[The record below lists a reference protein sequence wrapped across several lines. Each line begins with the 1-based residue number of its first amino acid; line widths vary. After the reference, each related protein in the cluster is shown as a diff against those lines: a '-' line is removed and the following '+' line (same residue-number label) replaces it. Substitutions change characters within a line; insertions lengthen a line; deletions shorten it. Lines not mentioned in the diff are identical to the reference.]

1 MNINLFRNMFKKDR
15 VLSLNDIVSK
25 IYQYSEENVD
35 PYSYVEG
42 LYVDDNNDTFAI
54 LASSGKLK
62 KLSYSISGGELVV
75 NSVTDVVI
83 DFTPVSQSRIMVKRT
98 SDTESVWYGIVASA
112 VLNRNAEID
121 TTKMFQYLEENYK
134 ENSAYLTFQHLP
146 KEPFEFGTVDG
157 VFRYNEFLIGY
168 GRIDTSKALGRAA
181 EKALSSGE
189 YGFSIGFMSNEGK
202 IIDVGGVKIRT
213 FEVAQL
219 IEVSILK
226 ESNAANLFTQA
237 NYKERFT
244 MASRE
249 QALKALTEYLNDEEE
264 AEKLVEQADF
274 KSREIH
280 ENGLITRQNQDA
292 LGESLEENNEDE
304 GETEMNLE
312 LTEETLQVI
321 GRAAGDAVKENNA
334 ALLEA
339 FKEVLA
345 PIVTELN
352 ALKERQVQADETE
365 LNKPL
370 NERTRSLT
378 GKRPTQANAEDTT
391 VKLSISDKLK
401 ERMEATR
408 VK

>member
-1 MNINLFRNMFKKDR
+1 MNIFRNMFKKDR
-15 VLSLNDIVSK
+15 VLSLNDIVTK

-62 KLSYSISGGELVV
+62 NLSYSISGGELVV

-83 DFTPVSQSRIMVKRT
+83 DFTPVSQSRVMVKRT
-98 SDTESVWYGIVASA
+98 SDTESLWYGIVASA

-134 ENSAYLTFQHLP
+134 ERSAYLTFQHLP

-181 EKALSSGE
+181 ETALSSGE

-237 NYKERFT
+237 NYKERLT

-249 QALKALTEYLNDEEE
+249 QALKALTEYLNDEDE
-264 AEKLVEQADF
+264 ATKLVEQADF

-280 ENGLITRQNQDA
+280 DNGLITRQNEDA
-292 LGESLEENNEDE
+292 LGEVLEDNNEDE

-321 GRAAGDAVKENNA
+321 GRAAGDAIKENNV
-334 ALLEA
+334 ALIEA
-339 FKEVLA
+339 LKEVLN
-345 PIVTELN
+345 PIVTELA
-352 ALKERQVQADETE
+352 ALKERQVQADEVE

-370 NERTRSLT
+370 GERTRSLT
-378 GKRPTQANAEDTT
+378 GKRPTQANTEENTT
-391 VKLSISDKLK
+391 VKLSISDKIK

>member
-1 MNINLFRNMFKKDR
+1 MNIFRNMFKKDR
-15 VLSLNDIVSK
+15 VLSLNDIVTK

-83 DFTPVSQSRIMVKRT
+83 DFTPVSQSRVMVKRT
-98 SDTESVWYGIVASA
+98 SDTESLWYGIVASA

-134 ENSAYLTFQHLP
+134 ERSAYLTFQHLP

-181 EKALSSGE
+181 ETALSSGE

-237 NYKERFT
+237 NYKERLT

-249 QALKALTEYLNDEEE
+249 QALKALTEYLNDEDE
-264 AEKLVEQADF
+264 ATKLVEQADF

-280 ENGLITRQNQDA
+280 DNGLITRQNEDA
-292 LGESLEENNEDE
+292 LGEVLEDNNEDE

-321 GRAAGDAVKENNA
+321 GRAAGDAIKENNV
-334 ALLEA
+334 ALIEA
-339 FKEVLA
+339 LKEVLN
-345 PIVTELN
+345 PIVTELA
-352 ALKERQVQADETE
+352 ALKERQVQADEVE

-370 NERTRSLT
+370 GERTRSLT
-378 GKRPTQANAEDTT
+378 GKRPTQANTEENTT
-391 VKLSISDKLK
+391 VKLSISDKIK

>member
-1 MNINLFRNMFKKDR
+1 MNIFRNMFKKDR
-15 VLSLNDIVSK
+15 VLSLNDIVTK

-83 DFTPVSQSRIMVKRT
+83 DFTPVSQSRVMVKRT
-98 SDTESVWYGIVASA
+98 SDTESLWYGIVASA
-112 VLNRNAEID
+112 VLNRNADID

-134 ENSAYLTFQHLP
+134 ERSAYLTFQHLP

-181 EKALSSGE
+181 ETALSSGE

-237 NYKERFT
+237 NYKERLT

-249 QALKALTEYLNDEEE
+249 QALKALTEYLNDEDE
-264 AEKLVEQADF
+264 ATKLVEQADF

-280 ENGLITRQNQDA
+280 DNGLITRQNEDA
-292 LGESLEENNEDE
+292 LGEVLEDNNEDE

-321 GRAAGDAVKENNA
+321 GRAAGDAIKENNV
-334 ALLEA
+334 ALIEA
-339 FKEVLA
+339 LKEVLN
-345 PIVTELN
+345 PIVTELA
-352 ALKERQVQADETE
+352 ALKERQVQADEVE

-370 NERTRSLT
+370 GERTRSLT
-378 GKRPTQANAEDTT
+378 GKRPTQANTEENTT
-391 VKLSISDKLK
+391 VKLSISDKIK

>member
-1 MNINLFRNMFKKDR
+1 MNIFRNMFKKDR
-15 VLSLNDIVSK
+15 VLSLNDIVTK

-83 DFTPVSQSRIMVKRT
+83 DFTPVSQSRVMVKRT
-98 SDTESVWYGIVASA
+98 SDTESLWYGIVASA

-134 ENSAYLTFQHLP
+134 ERSAYLTFQHLP

-181 EKALSSGE
+181 ETALSSGE

-237 NYKERFT
+237 NYKERLT

-249 QALKALTEYLNDEEE
+249 QALKALTEYLNDEDE
-264 AEKLVEQADF
+264 ATKLVEQADF

-280 ENGLITRQNQDA
+280 DNGLITRQNEDA
-292 LGESLEENNEDE
+292 LGEVLEDNNEDE

-321 GRAAGDAVKENNA
+321 GRAAGDAIKENNV
-334 ALLEA
+334 ALIEA
-339 FKEVLA
+339 LKEVLN
-345 PIVTELN
+345 PIVTELA
-352 ALKERQVQADETE
+352 ALKERQVQADEVE

-370 NERTRSLT
+370 GERIRSLT
-378 GKRPTQANAEDTT
+378 GKRPTQANTEENTT
-391 VKLSISDKLK
+391 VKLSISDKIK

>member
-1 MNINLFRNMFKKDR
+1 MNIFRNMFKKDR
-15 VLSLNDIVSK
+15 VLSLNDIVTK

-83 DFTPVSQSRIMVKRT
+83 DFTPVSQSRVMVKRT
-98 SDTESVWYGIVASA
+98 SDTESLWYGIVASA

-134 ENSAYLTFQHLP
+134 ERSAYLTFQHLP

-181 EKALSSGE
+181 ETALSSGE

-237 NYKERFT
+237 NYKERLT

-249 QALKALTEYLNDEEE
+249 QALKALTEYLNDEDE
-264 AEKLVEQADF
+264 ATKLVEQADF

-280 ENGLITRQNQDA
+280 DNGLITRQNEDA
-292 LGESLEENNEDE
+292 LGEVLEDNNEDE

-321 GRAAGDAVKENNA
+321 GRAAGDAIKENNV
-334 ALLEA
+334 ALIEA
-339 FKEVLA
+339 LKEGLN
-345 PIVTELN
+345 PIVTELA
-352 ALKERQVQADETE
+352 ALKERQVQADEVE

-370 NERTRSLT
+370 GERTRSLT
-378 GKRPTQANAEDTT
+378 GKRPTQANTEENTT
-391 VKLSISDKLK
+391 VKLSISDKIK